1 MAFQMVGLFRKSLD
15 KYIGVSTVG
24 DAIKVTFR
32 PNKTGGKR
40 TV

>member
-1 MAFQMVGLFRKSLD
+1 MNKKLKTSSAELHPISVKA
-15 KYIGVSTVG
+15 YTVG